1 MVRRVSV
8 AVAFAV
14 VIFLFAGGAD
24 AAGWGIGGF
33 GGVSIPIAQED
44 AANGIVF
51 GGHVKLSLGMLGIEP
66 NFTYLKSGDWE
77 FEDLPGQTFEGSKIT
92 SIGVNLLLG
101 GGAPT
106 GFRFFPFVGAKYY
119 NYKQEIPDFSDSQ
132 LGFNGGLGIE
142 IGSGPIGV
150 EARGSLEVLPL
161 DPEGSRKWV
170 LVTGGLN
177 YYFGGM

>member
-1 MVRRVSV
+1 MARRIGLAGVF
-8 AVAFAV
+8 AVAICLVAS
-14 VIFLFAGGAD
+14 GAH
-24 AAGWGIGGF
+24 AAGWGVGAF
-33 GGVSIPIAQED
+33 GGVSIPVVQDD
-44 AANGIVF
+44 AANGMVF
-51 GGHVKLSLGMLGIEP
+51 GGHLKLSLGMLGIEP
-66 NFTYLKSGDWE
+66 NFTYFKNGDWE
-77 FEDLPGQTFEGSKIT
+77 FDDLPGETFEGSKVT
-92 SIGVNLLLG
+92 SVGVNLLLG

-119 NYKQEIPDFSDSQ
+119 NYKQDIPDFSDSQ
-132 LGFNGGLGIE
+132 LGFDGGLGIE

-170 LVTGGLN
+170 QVTGGLN

>member
-1 MVRRVSV
+1 MVRRIGVV
-8 AVAFAV
+8 AVFAV
-14 VIFLFAGGAD
+14 AMCFLASGAH
-24 AAGWGIGGF
+24 AAGWGVGGLA
-33 GGVSIPIAQED
+33 GVSIPVVQDD

-51 GGHVKLSLGMLGIEP
+51 GGHLKLSLGMLGVEP
-66 NFTYLKSGDWE
+66 NFSYAKGGDWE
-77 FEDLPGQTFEGSKIT
+77 FDDLPGETFVGAKVT
-92 SIGVNLLLG
+92 AIGVNLLLG

-119 NYKQEIPDFSDSQ
+119 NFKQDIPDFSNSQ

-161 DPEGSRKWV
+161 DPDGSRKWV
-170 LVTGGLN
+170 HVTGGLN